1 MRKIKNKKEEM
12 GENRKIKKPLELSR
26 VEENRQ
32 KINPIGINKGMF
44 MLKAFKNLVFKK

>member
-12 GENRKIKKPLELSR
+12 GENRKKKPLELSR

-32 KINPIGINKGMF
+32 KK
-44 MLKAFKNLVFKK
+44 KNLL